1 MRVRYRLSPPATL
14 CASWVHMVAQRPRCG
29 SPHHSRFLVQNFAV
43 TAWALLMADCPA
55 PGSTGAVGR
64 TGFVGPHVTMHPAWK
79 TQEGVRVFPA
89 AKRAN
94 RRDARL
100 RMGGAQEGQSNL
112 NELKVQLEAAIV
124 AEDYSAAA
132 RLRDEI
138 QSKSSDASLGVL
150 GANAEFYR
158 SFREGDATAMSQI
171 WVEEDDGVTVAC
183 VHPAMPL
190 ITGRHKVL
198 ESWRQILSS
207 SPPNIQPENAQ
218 LVVSGDT
225 AWVMNEEVIDH
236 GGGQPVS
243 KCMAT
248 NIFVQR
254 KGAWKIV
261 HHQGGPLIT
270 PREFV
275 FQTSGGDPIL

>member
-1 MRVRYRLSPPATL
+1 
-14 CASWVHMVAQRPRCG
+14 
-29 SPHHSRFLVQNFAV
+29 
-43 TAWALLMADCPA
+43 
-55 PGSTGAVGR
+55 
-64 TGFVGPHVTMHPAWK
+64 
-79 TQEGVRVFPA
+79 
-89 AKRAN
+89 
-94 RRDARL
+94 
-100 RMGGAQEGQSNL
+100 
-112 NELKVQLEAAIV
+112 
-124 AEDYSAAA
+124 
-132 RLRDEI
+132 
-138 QSKSSDASLGVL
+138 
-150 GANAEFYR
+150 
-158 SFREGDATAMSQI
+158 MSQI

-190 ITGRHKVL
+190 ITGRDKVL

-248 NIFVQR
+248 NIFVRR

-270 PREFV
+270 PQEFV